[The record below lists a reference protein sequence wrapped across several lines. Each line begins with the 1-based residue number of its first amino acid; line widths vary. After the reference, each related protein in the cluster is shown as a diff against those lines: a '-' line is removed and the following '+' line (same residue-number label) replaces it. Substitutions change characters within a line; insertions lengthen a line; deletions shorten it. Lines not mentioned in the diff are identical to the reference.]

1 MEFPLAKH
9 LAHMPLFEG
18 KKPADFQIS
27 LGNRRELNFK
37 EANLFS
43 DLTLEKQYYSL
54 HRIPSRSRPFSNGNR

>member
-27 LGNRRELNFK
+27 LGNRRKLNFK
-37 EANLFS
+37 EA
-43 DLTLEKQYYSL
+43 K
-54 HRIPSRSRPFSNGNR
+54 